1 MFSRMR
7 RNLPPGWSK
16 NFRAFFIRIL
26 LAFTVINFNFRL
38 IWNLNGNVY
47 KGCYVYKRNPKGW
60 RLVAVAPTKTV
71 HQHLHFSNIIPESPT
86 VYVTQ
91 PCALYLPEALQ
102 TKLPRRGYLYGFRRS
117 TGAIDFF
124 RFSAKFT
131 RFRVARYRTGK
142 QNQGL
147 PSEILPGGWDNEN
160 LWLEI
165 FPIFLHRYTVW
176 NIYHFSLPV
185 CRSIV
190 SKVCNLRITDR
201 SEINYYRLY
210 QRQNKRKNKY
220 LQNILRRFFA
230 QTVVNLST
238 TVRISLKNSTPR

>member
-1 MFSRMR
+1 MRIEEGRIRRDELFESRNFLIRIIYRYTSVVKDVIQILSSMDI
-7 RNLPPGWSK
+7 LLSWKYSHECAGWSK
-16 NFRAFFIRIL
+16 NFRAFFIRVL

-38 IWNLNGNVY
+38 IWNLNGKLY

-124 RFSAKFT
+124 HSIPCGKISNGKTESRFIEPEWS
-131 RFRVARYRTGK
+131 
-142 QNQGL
+142 
-147 PSEILPGGWDNEN
+147 SLPGGWESTTRN
-160 LWLEI
+160 I
-165 FPIFLHRYTVW
+165 FHFLACYTVW
-176 NIYHFSLPV
+176 NI
-185 CRSIV
+185 
-190 SKVCNLRITDR
+190 
-201 SEINYYRLY
+201 
-210 QRQNKRKNKY
+210 
-220 LQNILRRFFA
+220 
-230 QTVVNLST
+230 
-238 TVRISLKNSTPR
+238 